1 MKHPMYVTA
10 DDAVKAVRTGDHIH
24 LSSVA
29 SVPHILIEAL
39 CRRADAGEVRDLH
52 FHHFHT
58 EGPAPYA
65 EPKYEGIFFDQG
77 FFIGPNVRADANAG
91 YAD

>member
-29 SVPHILIEAL
+29 SVPHILIESL
-39 CRRADAGEVRDLH
+39 CRRSDAGEVRYLH
-52 FHHFHT
+52 FHHFHS
-58 EGPAPYA
+58 
-65 EPKYEGIFFDQG
+65 
-77 FFIGPNVRADANAG
+77 
-91 YAD
+91 

>member
-58 EGPAPYA
+58 
-65 EPKYEGIFFDQG
+65 
-77 FFIGPNVRADANAG
+77 
-91 YAD
+91 